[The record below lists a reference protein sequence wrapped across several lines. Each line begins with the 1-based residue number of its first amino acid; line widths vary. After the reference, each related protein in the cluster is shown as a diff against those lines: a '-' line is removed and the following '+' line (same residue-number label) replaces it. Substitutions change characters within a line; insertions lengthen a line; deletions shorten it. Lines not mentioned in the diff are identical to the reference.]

1 MDISLIIK
9 VAGVGILISILNM
22 LLEKTD
28 RKDWATFTTLA
39 GVIIVLSIAIISTA
53 LCLVI
58 KKDRPEI
65 AMFIGILTG
74 VIILTSVIFKLGFII
89 ESINDLANKANIPS
103 VYITLIIKL
112 IGIAYL
118 MEFAIQL
125 CKDCGEGNI
134 ASKLEFGGKIIVM
147 TMSFPILLSI
157 VEMVLNI
164 IP

>member
-1 MDISLIIK
+1 MQL
-9 VAGVGILISILNM
+9 VGV
-22 LLEKTD
+22 
-28 RKDWATFTTLA
+28 
-39 GVIIVLSIAIISTA
+39 AIISTT

-74 VIILTSVIFKLGFII
+74 IAILLAVIFKLNFII
-89 ESINDLANKANIPS
+89 ESIQNLAERANIPS
-103 VYITLIIKL
+103 MYITLIIKL

-147 TMSFPILLSI
+147 TI
-157 VEMVLNI
+157 
-164 IP
+164 